1 MKQVFIT
8 DMELLQALLQQLERN
23 ELTSIVIIDQLQQW
37 IDSYSEQGFI
47 GLADAL
53 ALVAEQLEQLPP
65 ELEDDQRV
73 LLDDCGKALLDLA
86 NVQQPAVWQY
96 LLASLTD
103 SRWPEPVDEEDCG
116 FLAELLQQDVEKLWS
131 EEELV
136 SAETEGSPVQTQPT
150 IIANIL
156 QRFSESGENLEDIAD
171 NFHDI
176 ADKCSEDGF
185 SGISDLL
192 ALSAELLES
201 GGETSLSGEYLPLLI
216 NVLSAREVVE
226 TESLLQLMSDSRWN
240 EPLPSDDREF
250 LAEIL
255 MADFQR
261 LSPLTFGLADIA
273 PERVEATV
281 PALQQ
286 SPVQPLLQPFC
297 DIDFSLLEQPG
308 PAIDPDVLAMLTA
321 TLQQLEPLWLDEAET
336 TESLL
341 AISLQQLEPV
351 QRALQ
356 TLHLHGA
363 LFIVQGIRINLEY
376 LAGHPRLLE
385 SGLKLQIA
393 AVFRQFILYFDD
405 ITDQLSHQQ
414 LLDQLLLADLPGA
427 PSEEQAGFIRG
438 LLALAS
444 IEFADLLEPEVANAG
459 DLQLQVSDDID
470 PQLLDML
477 FDELPQQSEQLISHL
492 QHDNDLQELRSAQ
505 RISHT
510 IKGLAN
516 MAGIAGL
523 ASLTHRLED
532 ILELLTEAG
541 QLPGSALA
549 ETVLA
554 AADTI
559 AAMSD
564 AVVANSP
571 APQGSVQL
579 LQQLMDWHYQLRNEG
594 VALAAAELQSGHIT
608 ESAAETDTV
617 ANVAKEMSDEF
628 AGSLLVDSL
637 PDNSPSGDSLQ
648 PDVPDQQPLR
658 QEQVLQRVPQAT
670 LDSLLRLTGESS
682 TLSTQLDEEITQL
695 RSYSRIGRDRQRAL
709 QRIMFELEQQLNE
722 YYTLQ
727 PELDRES
734 SEFDPLEMDRY
745 SEMHTSLS
753 RLQEAAADIREVED
767 TLDKHIRRTGELHIA
782 QSGLQKETLDRVL
795 STRLVE
801 VKTMTNRM
809 QRILRQACRAS
820 GKDAVLEIEGEHT
833 RIDSQILDQLA
844 DPLMHIIRNAVD
856 HGLETAQQ
864 RLAKGKP
871 EQGRLTLSFRL
882 DNDLVRVTCSDDG
895 AGIDTLKVRQVAS
908 DKQLI
913 DADTE
918 LSEQELQRLILV
930 PGFSTSDQISQL
942 SGRGIGMDVVYQQVM
957 RLQGSLDIRS
967 AENAGTTFELSM
979 PANSLMVKTLL
990 VRAGKQIYAL
1000 SSHGLEQ
1007 SLISLDGQLI
1017 ETEQGAHFTY
1027 ADQSYP
1033 AYPLES
1039 LVAEA
1044 GKPYAQD
1051 QVFPVLLVNM
1061 GQGERVAVLVRE
1073 VIAHRE
1079 LAFKDMGDYIP
1090 DIPGIPGLTILAN
1103 GDTAPIVDLP
1113 ARIRHKLSVTKNLF
1127 RQVDHGELLSL
1138 PKLLVVDDSISARS
1152 SLSTLLR
1159 DTGYE
1164 VRTAIDGLDALNQ
1177 IRKDSPDLVLTDLEM
1192 PRMTGMELAAMIQSR
1207 QEMQHIPV
1215 MMITSRTTERHQRE
1229 AGAAGVASFI
1239 TKPWTESGLLQQV
1252 ESLLQPQ
1259 SMT

>member
-1 MKQVFIT
+1 
-8 DMELLQALLQQLERN
+8 MELLQTLLQQFERN
-23 ELTSIVIIDQLQQW
+23 ELTSIVIIGQLQQW

-103 SRWPEPVDEEDCG
+103 NRWPEPVDEEDCG

-136 SAETEGSPVQTQPT
+136 SAEPEDSSAQVQPT

-171 NFHDI
+171 NFHDL
-176 ADKCSEDGF
+176 ADTCSEEGF
-185 SGISDLL
+185 SGVSDLL

-201 GGETSLSGEYLPLLI
+201 GGDTSLSGEYLLLLI
-216 NVLSAREVVE
+216 NVLSAREAGE

-261 LSPLTFGLADIA
+261 LSPVTSGLAETA

-281 PALQQ
+281 STQQQ
-286 SPVQPLLQPFC
+286 SPVQPLQQPFC

-341 AISLQQLEPV
+341 TTSLQQLEPV

-363 LFIVQGIRINLEY
+363 MFIVQGLRINLEY
-376 LAGHPRLLE
+376 LAGYPRLLE

-405 ITDQLSHQQ
+405 ITDKLSHQE

-444 IEFADLLEPEVANAG
+444 IESADLLEPEVANA
-459 DLQLQVSDDID
+459 DNLQLQVSDDID

-492 QHDNDLQELRSAQ
+492 QHNNDLQELRSAQ
-505 RISHT
+505 RTSHT

-516 MAGIAGL
+516 MAGIAGI

-564 AVVANSP
+564 AVVANNP

-594 VALAAAELQSGHIT
+594 VALAAAELQSEHIT
-608 ESAAETDTV
+608 ESAAETDTG
-617 ANVAKEMSDEF
+617 ANVAAAMSDEF

-637 PDNSPSGDSLQ
+637 PDNSLP
-648 PDVPDQQPLR
+648 PDATDQQPLR

-727 PELDRES
+727 PELDRDS

-745 SEMHTSLS
+745 NEMHTSLS
-753 RLQEAAADIREVED
+753 RLQETAADIREVED

-856 HGLETAQQ
+856 HGLETARQ

-913 DADTE
+913 DPDTE

-930 PGFSTSDQISQL
+930 PGFSTSDQVSQL
-942 SGRGIGMDVVYQQVM
+942 SGRGIGMDVVYQQMM

-990 VRAGKQIYAL
+990 VRVGKQIYAL

-1007 SLISLDGQLI
+1007 SLISLDGHLI

-1027 ADQSYP
+1027 ADESYP

-1039 LVAEA
+1039 LVAES

-1061 GQGERVAVLVRE
+1061 GQDERVAVLVRE

-1113 ARIRHKLSVTKNLF
+1113 ARIRHKLSAVENLF
-1127 RQVDHGELLSL
+1127 RQVDQVELLSL

-1259 SMT
+1259 STT